1 MIQLSPTDLA
11 LVKQTTDRCYP
22 QLSPFLRLLFNEQ
35 LLESR
40 NYYEYLDWLE
50 RVELTA
56 RYFREPE
63 SRNGGS
69 MKVARPRKLVGTLRN
84 QPKS

>member
-1 MIQLSPTDLA
+1 MIQLSSSDLA

-22 QLSPFLRLLFNEQ
+22 ALSPFLRLLFNEQ

-50 RVELTA
+50 RVELT
-56 RYFREPE
+56 YQYYLG
-63 SRNGGS
+63 NGPS
-69 MKVARPRKLVGTLRN
+69 MKVARPRKSSAEKRIEFGHT
-84 QPKS
+84 P